1 MSALQKNKSMQTSG
15 SVFAKRI
22 EKAKK
27 CKFELEFKEIKIVFL
42 MVMVIA
48 MVIWYLLK

>member
-15 SVFAKRI
+15 SVVPERI

-27 CKFELEFKEIKIVFL
+27 KFLNGTIENCRLFS
-42 MVMVIA
+42 
-48 MVIWYLLK
+48 